1 MLHVSCAYNLSKAGN
16 KELLGLGENP
26 LNRKVQ
32 LRAMEITGI
41 KEEHILPPLPPCRKK
56 PACVGLT

>member
-16 KELLGLGENP
+16 KGLLGLGENP

-32 LRAMEITGI
+32 LRAIEITGI
-41 KEEHILPPLPPCRKK
+41 KEEHILPPRHVERSLPEL
-56 PACVGLT
+56 V